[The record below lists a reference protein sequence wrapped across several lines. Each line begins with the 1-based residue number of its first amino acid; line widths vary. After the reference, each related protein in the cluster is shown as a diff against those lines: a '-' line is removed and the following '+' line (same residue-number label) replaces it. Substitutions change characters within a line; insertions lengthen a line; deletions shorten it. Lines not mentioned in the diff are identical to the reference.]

1 MITNNFNKEL
11 RGISDALRDLGYT
24 DSTIG
29 LRQRY
34 WKEYCFFHGS
44 LDIDEA
50 SMDEF
55 LLKNYDI
62 QSGNINV
69 SKRQYEVR
77 AALRNLLEYRRYG
90 KIRNYHTPWF
100 KDLPW
105 VESFRAITEDF
116 ISHLR
121 SQNSKPETIVNYERT
136 LKRITN
142 HLHSVGVDSFR
153 DMTPEHIS
161 SFLSTSIPDLV
172 RNLRATLCHL
182 RVFFRYLYLNEF
194 TKDDLSLFIPKSN
207 VLLKRKHI
215 PSTWTREDI
224 DKILACIDLASP
236 VGKRDYAIILLVA
249 RLGIRVSD
257 VIRLEFDNIKWEK
270 NCIQIS
276 QYKTNEPLVLPL
288 FEDVGQAIIDYVK
301 NGRPASDLKLVFITH
316 KPPFQK
322 FSDNNH
328 LYGMFNKYLYTIKSY
343 RDTFCLLLLFM
354 KEMNK
359 KIDRICLVDIDADL
373 VIRFLDWLE
382 VNRGNS
388 ASTRNV
394 RLAAIHAFFRYVQF
408 QNPEMLLH
416 CQRILAIPMKETEK
430 RFVEYL
436 PEQALRELLSLPDQT
451 KKYGIRD
458 TALLCLLYDSGAR
471 VQELIDLSLLDIRLE
486 TPATIRLYGK
496 GRKVR
501 VVPLMSQTATI
512 LQKYL
517 NMWHL
522 DAARKPDDPVFVN
535 HQGKRLTRPGVT
547 YCTGTTYLRKT
558 G

>member
-153 DMTPEHIS
+153 DMTPEHIVYPLLFRVLCFCGLRIS
-161 SFLSTSIPDLV
+161 EALNLTVGDVHFEDGFFLLRNTKTSLDRLIPLDD
-172 RNLRATLCHL
+172 NLRARFMAYSEQMGFLGKDEYFFPSPDGSRYSLATMDTTFRDILFRAGIPYRGKGKGPRLHDL
-182 RVFFRYLYLNEF
+182 RHTFCVH
-194 TKDDLSLFIPKSN
+194 SLQK
-207 VLLKRKHI
+207 LTAHG
-215 PSTWTREDI
+215 ED
-224 DKILACIDLASP
+224 P
-236 VGKRDYAIILLVA
+236 YA
-249 RLGIRVSD
+249 
-257 VIRLEFDNIKWEK
+257 
-270 NCIQIS
+270 
-276 QYKTNEPLVLPL
+276 VLPL
-288 FEDVGQAIIDYVK
+288 LMTYMGHRTVQATSQYIHLSAESFPAILKQSEALFGNLIPLED
-301 NGRPASDLKLVFITH
+301 
-316 KPPFQK
+316 
-322 FSDNNH
+322 
-328 LYGMFNKYLYTIKSY
+328 
-343 RDTFCLLLLFM
+343 
-354 KEMNK
+354 
-359 KIDRICLVDIDADL
+359 
-373 VIRFLDWLE
+373 
-382 VNRGNS
+382 NS
-388 ASTRNV
+388 N
-394 RLAAIHAFFRYVQF
+394 
-408 QNPEMLLH
+408 
-416 CQRILAIPMKETEK
+416 ET
-430 RFVEYL
+430 
-436 PEQALRELLSLPDQT
+436 S
-451 KKYGIRD
+451 I
-458 TALLCLLYDSGAR
+458 
-471 VQELIDLSLLDIRLE
+471 
-486 TPATIRLYGK
+486 
-496 GRKVR
+496 
-501 VVPLMSQTATI
+501 
-512 LQKYL
+512 
-517 NMWHL
+517 
-522 DAARKPDDPVFVN
+522 
-535 HQGKRLTRPGVT
+535 
-547 YCTGTTYLRKT
+547 
-558 G
+558 

>member
-11 RGISDALRDLGYT
+11 RSISDALRDLGYT

-194 TKDDLSLFIPKSN
+194 TKDDLSL
-207 VLLKRKHI
+207 
-215 PSTWTREDI
+215 
-224 DKILACIDLASP
+224 A
-236 VGKRDYAIILLVA
+236 
-249 RLGIRVSD
+249 
-257 VIRLEFDNIKWEK
+257 
-270 NCIQIS
+270 
-276 QYKTNEPLVLPL
+276 
-288 FEDVGQAIIDYVK
+288 
-301 NGRPASDLKLVFITH
+301 
-316 KPPFQK
+316 
-322 FSDNNH
+322 
-328 LYGMFNKYLYTIKSY
+328 YT
-343 RDTFCLLLLFM
+343 
-354 KEMNK
+354 
-359 KIDRICLVDIDADL
+359 
-373 VIRFLDWLE
+373 
-382 VNRGNS
+382 
-388 ASTRNV
+388 
-394 RLAAIHAFFRYVQF
+394 
-408 QNPEMLLH
+408 
-416 CQRILAIPMKETEK
+416 
-430 RFVEYL
+430 
-436 PEQALRELLSLPDQT
+436 
-451 KKYGIRD
+451 
-458 TALLCLLYDSGAR
+458 
-471 VQELIDLSLLDIRLE
+471 
-486 TPATIRLYGK
+486 
-496 GRKVR
+496 
-501 VVPLMSQTATI
+501 
-512 LQKYL
+512 
-517 NMWHL
+517 
-522 DAARKPDDPVFVN
+522 
-535 HQGKRLTRPGVT
+535 PGVAQTCLFLFQSPT
-547 YCTGTTYLRKT
+547 YC
-558 G
+558 

>member
-90 KIRNYHTPWF
+90 KIRNYHTSWF

-161 SFLSTSIPDLV
+161 SFLSTSIQDLV

-328 LYGMFNKYLYTIKSY
+328 LYGMFNKYLYKAGI
-343 RDTFCLLLLFM
+343 
-354 KEMNK
+354 
-359 KIDRICLVDIDADL
+359 
-373 VIRFLDWLE
+373 E
-382 VNRGNS
+382 VTPEKNHGMHTLRHS
-388 ASTRNV
+388 
-394 RLAAIHAFFRYVQF
+394 LA
-408 QNPEMLLH
+408 N
-416 CQRILAIPMKETEK
+416 
-430 RFVEYL
+430 
-436 PEQALRELLSLPDQT
+436 ELLRKEIPLPVISEILGH
-451 KKYGIRD
+451 K
-458 TALLCLLYDSGAR
+458 S
-471 VQELIDLSLLDIRLE
+471 LE
-486 TPATIRLYGK
+486 TT
-496 GRKVR
+496 
-501 VVPLMSQTATI
+501 MQ
-512 LQKYL
+512 
-517 NMWHL
+517 
-522 DAARKPDDPVFVN
+522 
-535 HQGKRLTRPGVT
+535 
-547 YCTGTTYLRKT
+547 YLRADT
-558 G
+558 EQLRCCTLVEGENYAVTT